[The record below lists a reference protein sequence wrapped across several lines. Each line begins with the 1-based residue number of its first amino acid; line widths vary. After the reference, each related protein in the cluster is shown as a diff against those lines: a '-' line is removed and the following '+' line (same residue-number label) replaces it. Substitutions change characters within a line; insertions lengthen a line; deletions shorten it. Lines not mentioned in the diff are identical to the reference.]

1 MGEETQACEL
11 NWQSTPIWRRD
22 EKSRERTR
30 LPRQEYLEIYI
41 GPCFQQGPNPGKF
54 LSSLKHHATCAI
66 KWSCFLFEP
75 LSDQNMWILLSNQV
89 TWHLEEYF
97 ECRLNR
103 NKMPHVKLNWQITR
117 CLAFR
122 RTQITCIDGKLF
134 TSFWECLLIWNDFPQ
149 AYRRLH
155 VFYKVVS
162 DLFHK

>member
-11 NWQSTPIWRRD
+11 SSQSTPIWRHD
-22 EKSRERTR
+22 EKFRERKR
-30 LPRQEYLEIYI
+30 LPRLEYLEIYI
-41 GPCFQQGPNPGKF
+41 GPCFQQGPNQGKF

-66 KWSCFLFEP
+66 KWFCFLFEL

-89 TWHLEEYF
+89 TWHLEECF

-103 NKMPHVKLNWQITR
+103 NKMPHVQLNWQITK

-122 RTQITCIDGKLF
+122 RTQITCINGELF
-134 TSFWECLLIWNDFPQ
+134 TSFWERLLIWNNFPQ

-155 VFYKVVS
+155 GFCKVVS